1 MLTAFLTIFASVFL
15 AELGDK
21 TQLATALFAGEGDRP
36 KWLVFLASSCALVT
50 STALAT
56 LAGSFLHGLFA
67 GPWLKL
73 AAGAGF
79 IVIGVFIVWEALKPA

>member
-1 MLTAFLTIFASVFL
+1 MLTSFFTIFASVFL

-36 KWLVFLASSCALVT
+36 KWLVFLASSSALVT

-67 GPWLKL
+67 GPWPKL

-79 IVIGVFIVWEALKPA
+79 IIIGVFIVWETSKPA

>member
-1 MLTAFLTIFASVFL
+1 MWTAFFTIFASVFL

-36 KWLVFLASSCALVT
+36 KWLVFLASSAALVT

-56 LAGSFLHGLFA
+56 IAGSLLHGLFN

-73 AAGAGF
+73 AAGIGF
-79 IVIGVFIVWEALKPA
+79 IIIGIFVVWEALKPA

>member
-1 MLTAFLTIFASVFL
+1 MLTAFFTIFVSVFL

-36 KWLVFLASSCALVT
+36 KWLVFLASSAALVT

-79 IVIGVFIVWEALKPA
+79 IVIGAFVIWETLKPA

>member
-1 MLTAFLTIFASVFL
+1 MLASFLTIFVSVFL

-36 KWLVFLASSCALVT
+36 KWLVFLASSTALVT

-56 LAGSFLHGLFA
+56 LAGSLLHGLFN

-73 AAGAGF
+73 AAGVSF
-79 IVIGVFIVWEALKPA
+79 IVIGAFIVWEALRPA

>member
-1 MLTAFLTIFASVFL
+1 MLASFLTIFVSVFL

-36 KWLVFLASSCALVT
+36 KWLVFLASSAALVT

-56 LAGSFLHGLFA
+56 LAGSLLHGLFN
-67 GPWLKL
+67 GPWLRL

-79 IVIGVFIVWEALKPA
+79 IVIGALIVWSALKPA

>member
-1 MLTAFLTIFASVFL
+1 MLASFFTIFASVFL

-36 KWLVFLASSCALVT
+36 KWLVFLASSAALVT

-56 LAGSFLHGLFA
+56 LAGSLLHGLFN
-67 GPWLKL
+67 GPWLRL

-79 IVIGVFIVWEALKPA
+79 IVIGALIVWSALKAA

>member
-1 MLTAFLTIFASVFL
+1 MWTAFFTIFASVFL
-15 AELGDK
+15 AEFGDK

-36 KWLVFLASSCALVT
+36 KWLVFLASSAALVT

-56 LAGSFLHGLFA
+56 LAGSLLHGLFN

-73 AAGAGF
+73 AAGFGF
-79 IVIGVFIVWEALKPA
+79 ILIGALIVWEALRPA

>member
-1 MLTAFLTIFASVFL
+1 MLTAFFTIFVSVFL

-36 KWLVFLASSCALVT
+36 KWLVFLASSAALVT

-79 IVIGVFIVWEALKPA
+79 IVIGAFVIWETLKAA

>member
-1 MLTAFLTIFASVFL
+1 MWTAFLTIFAAVFL
-15 AELGDK
+15 AEFGDK
-21 TQLATALFAGEGDRP
+21 TQLATVLFAGEGDRP
-36 KWLVFLASSCALVT
+36 KWLVFLASSAALVT

-56 LAGSFLHGLFA
+56 LAGSLLHGLFN

-79 IVIGVFIVWEALKPA
+79 ILIGALIVWEALRPA

>member
-1 MLTAFLTIFASVFL
+1 MLTAFFTIFASVFL

-21 TQLATALFAGEGDRP
+21 TQLATAVFAGEGDRP
-36 KWLVFLASSCALVT
+36 KWLVFLASSAALVT

-79 IVIGVFIVWEALKPA
+79 IVIGAFVIWETLKPA

>member
-1 MLTAFLTIFASVFL
+1 MLTAFLTIFVTVFL

-36 KWLVFLASSCALVT
+36 KWLVFLASSAALVT

-56 LAGSFLHGLFA
+56 LAGSLLHGLFN

-79 IVIGVFIVWEALKPA
+79 IIIGAFIVWEALRPA

>member
-1 MLTAFLTIFASVFL
+1 MFTAFLTIFASVFL

-21 TQLATALFAGEGDRP
+21 TQLATALFAGDGDRP
-36 KWLVFLASSCALVT
+36 KWLVFLASSAALVT

-79 IVIGVFIVWEALKPA
+79 IVIGALVIWETLKPA

>member
-1 MLTAFLTIFASVFL
+1 MWTAFFTVFASVFL

-36 KWLVFLASSCALVT
+36 KWLVFLASSAALVT

-56 LAGSFLHGLFA
+56 LFGSLLAGLFN

-73 AAGAGF
+73 AAGIGF
-79 IVIGVFIVWEALKPA
+79 IVIGVVIAWEAMART

>member
-1 MLTAFLTIFASVFL
+1 MLTSFFTIFVSVFL

-21 TQLATALFAGEGDRP
+21 TQLATTLFAGEGNRP
-36 KWLVFLASSCALVT
+36 KWLVFLASSAALVT

-56 LAGSFLHGLFA
+56 LAGSYLHGLFA

-79 IVIGVFIVWEALKPA
+79 IVIGAFIVWEALKPA